1 MAGNIRITLKAA
13 RVNAGYTQEQVCASI
28 GCTKATLVNWEAG
41 NTSPTVDK
49 AIELAELYKLP
60 LESIDFCRKSSM

>member
-13 RVNAGYTQEQVCASI
+13 RVNAGYTQDQVCTHI